1 MMEQPL
7 ALMPGERVVLT
18 SHPHWWYFW
27 KYVLALFAVLLV
39 FVLGVWADGGIQTF
53 LLWVALVGIV
63 VVAMATAVQFLQ
75 WRTTTFAVT
84 DKRVAYQSGLVSRR
98 GVSIPLNRVNNV
110 NFHQGVVAR
119 LLNNGTVTIESA
131 GEAGESVFSNIP
143 DPQHVRQVIFAQM
156 EADEVGDSR
165 RDAAAIAEALR
176 GPGTSAAGSP
186 SAPGDA
192 TARLQQLADLRAKGL
207 ISEQEYQS
215 KRAEVL
221 GGL

>member
-1 MMEQPL
+1 VVEQPL
-7 ALMPGERVVLT
+7 ALMPGERLVLS

-27 KYVLALFAVLLV
+27 KYVLALFVVLVV
-39 FVLGVWADGGIQTF
+39 FVLGVWADGGIATF
-53 LLWVALVGIV
+53 LLWVALAGII

-98 GVSIPLNRVNNV
+98 GVSIPVNRVNNV
-110 NFHQGVVAR
+110 NFHQGVIAR

-131 GEAGESVFSNIP
+131 GETGESVFSNIP
-143 DPQHVRQVIFAQM
+143 DPQHVRQIIFTQL

-176 GPGTSAAGSP
+176 DGPAAG
-186 SAPGDA
+186 AGVGDA
-192 TARLQQLADLRAKGL
+192 TARLRQLEELRAGGL
-207 ISEQEYQS
+207 VSEQEYQT
-215 KRAEVL
+215 KRSEIL

>member
-1 MMEQPL
+1 
-7 ALMPGERVVLT
+7 MPGERVVLT

-27 KYVLALFAVLLV
+27 KYVVALFVVLLV

-53 LLWVALVGIV
+53 LLWVALLALI

-110 NFHQGVVAR
+110 NFHQGVIAR

-143 DPQHVRQVIFAQM
+143 DPQHVRQIIFSQM
-156 EADEVGDSR
+156 EADEVGDSH
-165 RDAAAIAEALR
+165 RDAAAIADALR
-176 GPGTSAAGSP
+176 GTNPV
-186 SAPGDA
+186 APPAGDA
-192 TARLQQLADLRAKGL
+192 ASRLQQLETLRAQGL
-207 ISEQEYQS
+207 VSEEEYQA
-215 KRAEVL
+215 KRTEIL

>member
-1 MMEQPL
+1 MEQPL
-7 ALMPGERVVLT
+7 ALMPGERVVLS

-27 KYVLALFAVLLV
+27 KYVLALFVVLLV

-53 LLWVALVGIV
+53 LLWVALLGIV

-110 NFHQGVVAR
+110 NFHQGVIAR

-131 GEAGESVFSNIP
+131 GETGESVFSNIP
-143 DPQHVRQVIFAQM
+143 DPQQVRQVIFSQM

-165 RDAAAIAEALR
+165 RDAAAIADALR
-176 GPGTSAAGSP
+176 GSAPAVPSAA
-186 SAPGDA
+186 AGDP
-192 TARLQQLADLRAKGL
+192 TARLQQLEDLRTKGL
-207 ISEQEYQS
+207 VSEQEYLS
-215 KRAEVL
+215 KRAEIL
-221 GGL
+221 GNL

>member
-1 MMEQPL
+1 VVEQPL
-7 ALMPGERVVLT
+7 ALLPGERVVLS

-27 KYVLALFAVLLV
+27 KYVVALLVVILV
-39 FVLGVWADGGIQTF
+39 FVLGVWADGGMATF
-53 LLWVALVGIV
+53 LLWVALAGIV

-110 NFHQGVVAR
+110 NFHQGVIAR

-131 GEAGESVFSNIP
+131 GETGESVFSNIP
-143 DPQHVRQVIFAQM
+143 DPQHVRQIIFTQL

-165 RDAAAIAEALR
+165 RDAEAIASALR
-176 GPGTSAAGSP
+176 SGSTTAP
-186 SAPGDA
+186 PAAPGDA
-192 TARLQQLADLRAKGL
+192 AARLQQLEDLRAGGL
-207 ISEQEYQS
+207 VSEQEYQA
-215 KRAEVL
+215 KRNEIL
-221 GGL
+221 GDL